1 MTVALRPDATASPRS
16 ESRARTRGRRAVLHL
31 DGPVTLEHGG
41 RIERP
46 RIAYELLGNVEHPLV
61 IVLGG
66 ISAGRHVASSDID
79 PAPGWWES
87 IVGSSLAIDTQTRC
101 VVAIDWIG
109 GAGES
114 SGPAECAGEHGPVAV
129 DTKDQ
134 ARAIAAVLD
143 ELHVDAAECTIGA
156 SYGGMVALAFAAL
169 FGERAGRVLAISA
182 AHESHPMATALRSLQ
197 RQVIHLGLGTGRE
210 RDAVAIARGIA
221 VTTYRTSE
229 EFASRF
235 GGAPVVENGHGRFPV
250 EGYLAHQG
258 ARFADRFAPLASLC
272 LSESVDLHRVVPESV
287 RVPTTLVGV
296 EGDPLVP
303 TWQLR
308 ELLTRLP
315 GRADLHVIESAYGHD
330 AFLKEC
336 ETISA
341 LVAGALTAGAAA

>member
-1 MTVALRPDATASPRS
+1 MTVALHPAPAAPTRT
-16 ESRARTRGRRAVLHL
+16 EVRARSRGRRAVVHL
-31 DGPVTLEHGG
+31 DGPVALEHGG
-41 RIERP
+41 RIDRP

-66 ISAGRHVASSDID
+66 ISAGRHVASSDAD

-87 IVGSSLAIDTQTRC
+87 IVGSGLAIDTRTHS
-101 VVAIDWIG
+101 VVAIDWVG
-109 GAGES
+109 GAGQS
-114 SGPAECAGEHGPVAV
+114 STADECIGDLGPVAV
-129 DTKDQ
+129 DTRDQ

-143 ELHVDAAECTIGA
+143 EIHVHSAECTIGA

-169 FGERAGRVLAISA
+169 YPERAGRVLAISA

-197 RQVIHLGLGTGRE
+197 RQVVRLGLGTERE
-210 RDAVAIARGIA
+210 REAVAIARGIA

-235 GGAPVVENGHGRFPV
+235 GGAPLLEDGHGRFPV

-258 ARFADRFAPLASLC
+258 ARFADRFPPLAFLC

-308 ELLTRLP
+308 ELLARLP
-315 GRADLHVIESAYGHD
+315 GQADLHVIESAYGHD

-341 LVAGALTAGAAA
+341 LVAGALTAGATA